1 MALALHSAHR
11 FFCFRRWALSPRPIF
26 FIPSLFIDISSII
39 GPVQQ
44 APGVMSILIE
54 PIFLGHIFGP
64 SCCSMDAR
72 DQLSGTRLL
81 RNPARLR
88 PASWR
93 FILGRRRTLPQFFLE
108 SGAAIGAVEIT
119 HHICGGQEA

>member
-1 MALALHSAHR
+1 VYPEEDIGTCEKLTIASHSNGIGFTFRSSLFFVFAVGPSVLA
-11 FFCFRRWALSPRPIF
+11 PIF

-64 SCCSMDAR
+64 SCCSMVAR
-72 DQLSGTRLL
+72 ET
-81 RNPARLR
+81 N
-88 PASWR
+88 
-93 FILGRRRTLPQFFLE
+93 
-108 SGAAIGAVEIT
+108 
-119 HHICGGQEA
+119 

>member
-1 MALALHSAHR
+1 MSKAHHSEPLQWHWLYIPLIA

-64 SCCSMDAR
+64 SCSSMVAR
-72 DQLSGTRLL
+72 ET
-81 RNPARLR
+81 N
-88 PASWR
+88 
-93 FILGRRRTLPQFFLE
+93 
-108 SGAAIGAVEIT
+108 
-119 HHICGGQEA
+119 